1 MSVDININQSEICF
15 DIPTASKEEVRE
27 IIFNWSARNMRIFDY
42 SSLYQK
48 HGTLQIITHF
58 LKMIGEVEFLVSEME
73 KTIVRTFG
81 IGGIITVDKQKIGL
95 TREIEKIQSYNSP

>member
-1 MSVDININQSEICF
+1 
-15 DIPTASKEEVRE
+15 
-27 IIFNWSARNMRIFDY
+27 
-42 SSLYQK
+42 
-48 HGTLQIITHF
+48 
-58 LKMIGEVEFLVSEME
+58 MIGEVEFLVSEME